1 MQRKLLL
8 GSTFALAMGLTGMA
22 YAGGAGHEPRDG
34 EKDVHIESQTT
45 KSSAAKAAKHGH
57 AVMSRE
63 QTKEMQR
70 ALTARNLYQGEIDGS
85 WGPKTES
92 ALRNFQTQSGLE
104 ATGELNDSTA
114 QALGLDMSRFGS
126 APSDRQMV
134 SGRDETVQAAPSTAG
149 TATPHS
155 QANLEDGRTNVKLQS
170 LTQEQARE
178 MQQRLQLLGYYH
190 GAVDGKIGEGTRSAL
205 QRYFQRQAD
214 LAREGVI
221 SNAAISMFG
230 TDVDDVQTP

>member
-1 MQRKLLL
+1 MQPRLLL

-22 YAGGAGHEPRDG
+22 YAGGAGHEPRDN

-45 KSSAAKAAKHGH
+45 KKGASTTVTTHGH

-104 ATGELNDSTA
+104 ATGEMNDSTA
-114 QALGLDMSRFGS
+114 QALGLDMNRSGS
-126 APSDRQMV
+126 ANDRQMV
-134 SGRDETVQAAPSTAG
+134 AGTDPNAAPPATG
-149 TATPHS
+149 TATPHA
-155 QANLEDGRTNVKLQS
+155 QTNLEDGRTNVQLQS
-170 LTQEQARE
+170 LSQEQARE
-178 MQQRLQLLGYYH
+178 MQQRLQLLGYYN
-190 GAVDGKIGEGTRSAL
+190 GVVDGKIGEGTRVAL
-205 QRYFQRQAD
+205 QRYFQRQAE
-214 LAREGVI
+214 LARQGVI
-221 SNAAISMFG
+221 SNATIGMFG
-230 TDVDDVQTP
+230 TDANDVRTP